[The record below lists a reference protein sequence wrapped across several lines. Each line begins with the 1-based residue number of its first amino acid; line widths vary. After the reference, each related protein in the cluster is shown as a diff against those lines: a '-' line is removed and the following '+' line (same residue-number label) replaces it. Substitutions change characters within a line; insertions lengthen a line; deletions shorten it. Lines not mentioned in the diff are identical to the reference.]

1 MAALHLLKLCV
12 GCDSVEDLAEWVV
25 ARVAERKRR
34 GEKAESVHV
43 TRMVPKR
50 TAELV
55 DGGSLY
61 WVIKGNIQVRQPLTR
76 VETFVDREGVGR
88 CRLVM
93 APKLIRT
100 EWQPRRP
107 FQGWRYLDAADAPRD
122 LKEGGGRD
130 DIPPALLAELAGLGL
145 R

>member
-1 MAALHLLKLCV
+1 MAA
-12 GCDSVEDLAEWVV
+12 
-25 ARVAERKRR
+25 KRR
-34 GEKAESVHV
+34 KGEKPEHVHV

-50 TAELV
+50 IAELV

-61 WVIKGNIQVRQPLTR
+61 WVIKGNIQVREPIVDIQP
-76 VETFVDREGVGR
+76 FVDKEGVGR
-88 CRLVM
+88 CRLVLD
-93 APKLIRT
+93 PKLART

-107 FQGWRYLDAADAPRD
+107 FQGWRYLDAADVPRD
-122 LKEGGGRD
+122 LKEGRRGD